1 MAGNRVLSGL
11 AAHTALVGGITVG
24 RHEGRNI
31 VCLRDPGVGIYDPAQ
46 KTLVVF
52 DPAALVALA
61 SIDLAADQAAN
72 QAPATNPDAYVARHV
87 VNPPSR
93 L

>member
-1 MAGNRVLSGL
+1 MAGNRVLRGF

-24 RHEGRNI
+24 RHEGRHI
-31 VCLRDPGVGIYDPAQ
+31 VCLRDPALGIYDPAE

-61 SIDLAADQAAN
+61 SIDLAADQVTHPPRHSA
-72 QAPATNPDAYVARHV
+72 DGYVI
-87 VNPPSR
+87 NPPSR